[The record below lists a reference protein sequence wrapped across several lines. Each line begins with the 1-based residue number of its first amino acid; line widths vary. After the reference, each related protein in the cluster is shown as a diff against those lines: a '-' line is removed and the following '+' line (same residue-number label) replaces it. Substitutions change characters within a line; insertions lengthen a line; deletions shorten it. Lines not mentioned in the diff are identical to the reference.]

1 MSSLS
6 VNRCIAL
13 KSRKKSRFISNH
25 KAPTNE
31 HYYRAIPNAEI
42 DLDELKRDLDTGINL
57 ILDGIDSFQESGNE
71 EAKDKILDGLFALT
85 YQRYLMD

>member
-1 MSSLS
+1 
-6 VNRCIAL
+6 
-13 KSRKKSRFISNH
+13 
-25 KAPTNE
+25 
-31 HYYRAIPNAEI
+31 
-42 DLDELKRDLDTGINL
+42 L